1 MSSRTRDLAR
11 ILGRTEA
18 SNTTNA
24 ALTVGGETPTLDVF
38 DTLDSLPITGIEE
51 GQRAFVEENSRLY
64 ISNGSGWYNISLVNQ
79 TPTWATEPDAAY
91 TIADSVTP
99 LVITALATDSDNPDT
114 GLVNQSFGTDSAQY
128 MVTITNDSSV
138 WTFTPKSADSIGQEV
153 AAGNLTD
160 SNGDFI
166 YTFKWS
172 DGVSFV
178 AKSAT
183 ITYTPASLP
192 PPAYNSGTWTAFNR
206 FYDQGAYANA
216 YSNVDMGDKTDVS
229 KADAN
234 YNLNY
239 SATYLSMSTTWTHS
253 NVGSADM
260 VRFRPSVDVWIA
272 GVIWATNRNSGAQTK
287 RMFAVKGG
295 GDFNS
300 SGDHLADPNG
310 YDDTLNSPRV
320 YGYSQSFQSYHNTH
334 MYEQAFFVE
343 ANQWVNI
350 IVQNNVANPSSHANG
365 TFESSYDTNFT
376 LNGNITW
383 DVAQHDVTNAP
394 QDNGST
400 TSNGPIFGLIYQLHS

>member
-1 MSSRTRDLAR
+1 MTRLTQQRINKQRQQGTAGLDSSEVSGAFGTKL
-11 ILGRTEA
+11 LYVE
-18 SNTTNA
+18 
-24 ALTVGGETPTLDVF
+24 
-38 DTLDSLPITGIEE
+38 TLDSLPMTDLSHGDK
-51 GQRAFVEENSRLY
+51 AFVNSSNRLY
-64 ISNGSGWYNISLVNQ
+64 VSDASGWYNIALVNRV
-79 TPTWATEPDAAY
+79 PTWDTEPDAAY
-91 TIADSVTP
+91 TVEDSATP
-99 LVITALATDSDNPDT
+99 LTVIAKPLDSDN
-114 GLVNQSFGTDSAQY
+114 LNLLNQSIASDSAQY
-128 MVTITNDSSV
+128 MVNISNDSSV
-138 WTFTPKSADSIGQEV
+138 WTFTPKTADSIGIEV
-153 AAGNLTD
+153 ANGNLTD
-160 SNGDFI
+160 SNGDFV

-172 DGVSFV
+172 DGINVLSK
-178 AKSAT
+178 AAT

-192 PPAYNSGTWTAFNR
+192 PPAYNSGIWTAFNR
-206 FYDQGAYANA
+206 FYDQGAYANQ

-239 SATYLSMSTTWTHS
+239 SATYLSMSTTWSHS
-253 NVGSADM
+253 TVGSADM

-320 YGYSQSFQSYHNTH
+320 YGYSQAFMSYHNTH

-376 LNGNITW
+376 LNSNITW

-394 QDNGST
+394 QDNGSS